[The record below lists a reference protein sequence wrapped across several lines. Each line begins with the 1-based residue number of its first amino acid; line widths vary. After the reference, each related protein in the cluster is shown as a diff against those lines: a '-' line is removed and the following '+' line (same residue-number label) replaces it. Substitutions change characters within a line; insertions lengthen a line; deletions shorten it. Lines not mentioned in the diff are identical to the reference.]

1 MNPTC
6 IQSLDD
12 YTKLTN
18 YVEEV
23 RMNISFQHFLHQS
36 IYGSS
41 DTSKTP
47 IYISST
53 IWIRIPLYVI
63 IIIISMFGNLIVI
76 LVISFN
82 RFMRKSTNFF
92 ILNLAVCDLAILVSC
107 MWVQIV
113 ASINKNWVLGHL
125 FCKVNSYMQMVS
137 VLASVLT
144 LSVVTCDR
152 FMGIM
157 YPLKARLTNRKSAYC
172 IAVIWLLSIIIAAP
186 NFIYRTY
193 SERRWSDY
201 VERHCDDSGWPI
213 SFSMRDDKCGFIT
226 RPLKR
231 IYYTLVILLLFFL
244 PILIM
249 SITYSIIIRKLWN
262 AEAIGE
268 SYSHSRQLILKKKK
282 KVKPAR

>member
-1 MNPTC
+1 MINTSFKC
-6 IQSLDD
+6 IQSLEEFQM
-12 YTKLTN
+12 LSS
-18 YVEEV
+18 YVEIMRELTSYINFT
-23 RMNISFQHFLHQS
+23 RPTIKNTDFSTDYSFFLF
-36 IYGSS
+36 
-41 DTSKTP
+41 
-47 IYISST
+47 
-53 IWIRIPLYVI
+53 RITLYVLI
-63 IIIISMFGNLIVI
+63 MIVSLIGNLTLIFVI
-76 LVISFN
+76 CFN
-82 RFMRKSTNFF
+82 RRMRKSTNFF

-186 NFIYRTY
+186 NFVYRTY

-249 SITYSIIIRKLWN
+249 LITYSIIIHRLLRTKP
-262 AEAIGE
+262 IGE
-268 SYSHSRQLILKKKK
+268 AHGNQQINKRNKR
-282 KVKPAR
+282 VK